1 MQNSLI
7 PVMKKI
13 ENQKYLKSSFLAE
26 NRNHLRIFISQ
37 PISKIPKDLRPM
49 RHAIPLFTTR
59 EKLSK
64 FDSPQYPLVVVFRAD
79 KKGNFFNVMAE
90 CILWLWA
97 ILRDVWRNGIFLLHL
112 DSFCEESSQVG
123 LRVTNGIRKARLS
136 SLSISSLVH
145 FGNISNL
152 LMIYC
157 PLRKKSRLLSK
168 LTVIFPP
175 RKICHF
181 SGGSPLGNI
190 SF

>member
-1 MQNSLI
+1 
-7 PVMKKI
+7 
-13 ENQKYLKSSFLAE
+13 
-26 NRNHLRIFISQ
+26 
-37 PISKIPKDLRPM
+37 
-49 RHAIPLFTTR
+49 
-59 EKLSK
+59 
-64 FDSPQYPLVVVFRAD
+64 
-79 KKGNFFNVMAE
+79 MAE

-112 DSFCEESSQVG
+112 DYFCEESSQVG

-175 RKICHF
+175 KKICHF

-190 SF
+190 SFWVYTWQLRKKLHHRIFDRVWVAAQKGIFHFECILATQEETARMFDRVWVAAQRGMIVFILISAGLVRPL